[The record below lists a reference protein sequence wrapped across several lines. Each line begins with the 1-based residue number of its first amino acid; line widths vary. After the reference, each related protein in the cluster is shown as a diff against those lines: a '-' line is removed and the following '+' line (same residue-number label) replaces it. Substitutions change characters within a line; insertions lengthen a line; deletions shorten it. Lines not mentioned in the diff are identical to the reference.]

1 MWETWVRSLGWEDP
15 LEKEKASSI
24 LAWRIPWTV
33 QSMGSQRVGHNSA
46 PFTFTFT
53 ISSHQPNPSSLSSGS
68 YPLSPT
74 QLLPS
79 CTPFQFRRSSLLAW
93 KHVFTSPIFKIML
106 SKQNQNLLQAHVP
119 NKPQHQNCLSLFS
132 FFLKSNFSTN
142 NFSQALV
149 LTILL
154 ISRSPMTYFLGQSPC
169 LFVDFSVVLL
179 LNFKAHVIVLNTVF
193 FEMLSSWASR
203 TSHWFFPSF
212 STDFV
217 CPEFL
222 SLGVAYPPSNS
233 FPQWFFQPLYLFF
246 LKLKNIYRNSNI
258 YSIQQDKL
266 NNVQ

>member
-1 MWETWVRSLGWEDP
+1 MTHIWLLNSDESYYGDWPSLVAQLVKNPAAIWETWVQSLGWEDP
-15 LEKEKASSI
+15 WEKRKATYSSI

-33 QSMGSQRVGHNSA
+33 QSMGSQRVGQNSA
-46 PFTFTFT
+46 PFTFTFI
-53 ISSHQPNPSSLSSGS
+53 ISSRQPNPSSLSSGS

-79 CTPFQFRRSSLLAW
+79 CTPFQSKRSSLLAW

-119 NKPQHQNCLSLFS
+119 NKPQHQNCLSLLS

-169 LFVDFSVVLL
+169 LFVG
-179 LNFKAHVIVLNTVF
+179 F
-193 FEMLSSWASR
+193 FCCHLIELQSSMW
-203 TSHWFFPSF
+203 
-212 STDFV
+212 
-217 CPEFL
+217 
-222 SLGVAYPPSNS
+222 
-233 FPQWFFQPLYLFF
+233 
-246 LKLKNIYRNSNI
+246 
-258 YSIQQDKL
+258 
-266 NNVQ
+266 

>member
-15 LEKEKASSI
+15 LEKEKATYSSI

-33 QSMGSQRVGHNSA
+33 QSMGSQRVGQNSA
-46 PFTFTFT
+46 PFTFTFI
-53 ISSHQPNPSSLSSGS
+53 ISSRQPNPSSLSSGS

-79 CTPFQFRRSSLLAW
+79 CTPFQSKRSSLLAW

-119 NKPQHQNCLSLFS
+119 NKPQHQNCLSLLS

-169 LFVDFSVVLL
+169 LFVG
-179 LNFKAHVIVLNTVF
+179 F
-193 FEMLSSWASR
+193 FCCHLIELQSSMW
-203 TSHWFFPSF
+203 
-212 STDFV
+212 
-217 CPEFL
+217 
-222 SLGVAYPPSNS
+222 
-233 FPQWFFQPLYLFF
+233 
-246 LKLKNIYRNSNI
+246 
-258 YSIQQDKL
+258 
-266 NNVQ
+266 